1 MPQEPAMT
9 VLLGLPFHDLT
20 LDETLDYCVAAMAD
34 GKSRY
39 LVTANVDFTAQ
50 AYEDPDL
57 KKIVFFADR
66 VVCDGMPLVWLSRWF
81 GAPLRERVTGSD
93 LVPRLLET
101 CARLGHPVYFF
112 GSDLTTL
119 REGKVIAEARYPG
132 LTVAGLDSPPMGAV
146 VEWDNEALCERM
158 RGSGARLLLVCLGC
172 PKQERWICA
181 HHQETGIPLS
191 IGVGASL
198 DFITGKQK
206 RAPKWMQKTGMEWFW
221 RMSGSPTRLI
231 SRYCKD
237 LVFLLKAGVRQACSQ
252 RRRKIL
258 AESVHEPPA
267 AAIPEEAAMIR
278 LEWHGDLQKSGLA
291 GAPVPEMVEAP
302 VLLDASRVTFMDSS
316 GLGRLALLIR
326 MCRAADQLL
335 VAVMPSAAFKTA
347 VGKVQMDFL
356 FHLADSELAAMR
368 VIRERQASGG
378 ACKLADGGVVWVAF
392 KRTLDALYYADM
404 MTILESVITGTAGIR
419 VLVVD
424 LKEVEFIDSRAVG
437 GLIRAW
443 KLMSGNGGALFY
455 ADARPAVREIIAL
468 LRLDKVLAE
477 WKGDPAG

>member
-1 MPQEPAMT
+1 
-9 VLLGLPFHDLT
+9 
-20 LDETLDYCVAAMAD
+20 
-34 GKSRY
+34 
-39 LVTANVDFTAQ
+39 
-50 AYEDPDL
+50 
-57 KKIVFFADR
+57 
-66 VVCDGMPLVWLSRWF
+66 
-81 GAPLRERVTGSD
+81 
-93 LVPRLLET
+93 
-101 CARLGHPVYFF
+101 
-112 GSDLTTL
+112 
-119 REGKVIAEARYPG
+119 
-132 LTVAGLDSPPMGAV
+132 
-146 VEWDNEALCERM
+146 
-158 RGSGARLLLVCLGC
+158 
-172 PKQERWICA
+172 
-181 HHQETGIPLS
+181 
-191 IGVGASL
+191 
-198 DFITGKQK
+198 
-206 RAPKWMQKTGMEWFW
+206 
-221 RMSGSPTRLI
+221 
-231 SRYCKD
+231 
-237 LVFLLKAGVRQACSQ
+237 
-252 RRRKIL
+252 
-258 AESVHEPPA
+258 
-267 AAIPEEAAMIR
+267 
-278 LEWHGDLQKSGLA
+278 
-291 GAPVPEMVEAP
+291 
-302 VLLDASRVTFMDSS
+302 MDSS

>member
-1 MPQEPAMT
+1 
-9 VLLGLPFHDLT
+9 
-20 LDETLDYCVAAMAD
+20 
-34 GKSRY
+34 
-39 LVTANVDFTAQ
+39 
-50 AYEDPDL
+50 
-57 KKIVFFADR
+57 
-66 VVCDGMPLVWLSRWF
+66 
-81 GAPLRERVTGSD
+81 
-93 LVPRLLET
+93 
-101 CARLGHPVYFF
+101 
-112 GSDLTTL
+112 
-119 REGKVIAEARYPG
+119 
-132 LTVAGLDSPPMGAV
+132 
-146 VEWDNEALCERM
+146 
-158 RGSGARLLLVCLGC
+158 
-172 PKQERWICA
+172 
-181 HHQETGIPLS
+181 
-191 IGVGASL
+191 
-198 DFITGKQK
+198 
-206 RAPKWMQKTGMEWFW
+206 
-221 RMSGSPTRLI
+221 
-231 SRYCKD
+231 
-237 LVFLLKAGVRQACSQ
+237 
-252 RRRKIL
+252 
-258 AESVHEPPA
+258 
-267 AAIPEEAAMIR
+267 
-278 LEWHGDLQKSGLA
+278 LQKSGLA